1 VPAPPGPP
9 AALPR
14 PRYRFGEFVVSPGR
28 RLLLRAGT
36 EVPII
41 PRYFDLLV
49 LLIERRHEAV
59 HRREIVDRVW
69 ADVVVSDGAL
79 SQAVRT
85 LRRALG
91 DDPRESRYIRTVAR
105 HGYRFV
111 FADLAEEDDGPEPGD
126 GRAKAPPRRMPG
138 APGAPV
144 EAPGSAAPE
153 ADPFEPLL
161 TVLLR
166 AGACRDATDEE
177 RRDAAAQLHA
187 LGTAEALRRLDA
199 RPGHPEARAILRDT
213 RWDVAGAGSVP
224 LLASEGGF
232 SSALAVVRL
241 RLQGAAR
248 LVAGRWAGATLGG
261 AVAGAVAGLAGG
273 LALLLVPDSGA
284 TASVPG
290 ALALV
295 GAAAGGA
302 GACGIGAA
310 LAAAEALARSG
321 RGVALVLAGAA
332 AGAAT
337 GAIVHV
343 AGWSLMQALFGG
355 RFAGAGGWAEGLA
368 VGAAAGAGY
377 ALSTSGLR
385 GGGLAA
391 PRHGARARAALLA
404 GACCAAGGFAVA
416 LAGGHLVG
424 ASLDVVAAGFDGS
437 QVGLG
442 PIARWLGEQEL
453 RPVTRAA
460 VSAFEGLM
468 FGTGLVAGLT
478 RRPRSRNRT

>member
-1 VPAPPGPP
+1 MPTGPP
-9 AALPR
+9 AAQPR

-28 RLLLRAGT
+28 RLLLRGGA

-41 PRYFDLLV
+41 PRYFDVLM
-49 LLIERRHEAV
+49 LLIERRHESV

-91 DDPRESRYIRTVAR
+91 DDPREPRYIRTVAR

-111 FADLAEEDDGPEPGD
+111 HVGVAEEDDGPEPGEVRPITQP
-126 GRAKAPPRRMPG
+126 GGTPGEAGAPPGPPG
-138 APGAPV
+138 PGP
-144 EAPGSAAPE
+144 
-153 ADPFEPLL
+153 DPFEPLL
-161 TVLLR
+161 LVLLR
-166 AGACRDATDEE
+166 AGAFHDATHEE

-199 RPGHPEARAILRDT
+199 RPGHQEARAILRDT
-213 RWDVAGAGSVP
+213 RWDVAGAGQVP
-224 LLASEGGF
+224 LLASEGGLR
-232 SSALAVVRL
+232 SATAVVALRL
-241 RLQGAAR
+241 RDAAGP
-248 LVAGRWAGATLGG
+248 VAGRWAGATLGG
-261 AVAGAVAGLAGG
+261 AVAGALAGLAGG
-273 LALLLVPDSGA
+273 LILLLLPGSGA
-284 TASVPG
+284 SASVLG

-295 GAAAGGA
+295 GAAAGGT
-302 GACGIGAA
+302 GACGIGGA
-310 LAAAEALARSG
+310 LAAVEALARSG
-321 RGVALVLAGAA
+321 RGVALPLAGAA

-337 GAIVHV
+337 GAVAHL
-343 AGWSLMQALFGG
+343 AGWSLVQALFGHG
-355 RFAGAGGWAEGLA
+355 FAGAGGWAEGLA
-368 VGAAAGAGY
+368 IGASAGAGY

-385 GGGLAA
+385 GGGLAT
-391 PRHGARARAALLA
+391 PRRGARARAALLA
-404 GACCAAGGFAVA
+404 GSCCAAGGLAVA

-424 ASLDVVAAGFDGS
+424 ASLDVLAAGFDGS

-442 PIARWLGEQEL
+442 PIARWLGEQDL

-468 FGTGLVAGLT
+468 FGMGLVTGLT
-478 RRPRSRNRT
+478 RRPRPLNRP